1 MPVDCPTVPHCMT
14 QIPMAWLLPHKDLH
28 KPTSSNGELVS
39 DCDSITISSL
49 QSARLKHL
57 SEISKRE
64 THKGLL
70 RLVMNR
76 SKES

>member
-28 KPTSSNGELVS
+28 KLASSNELVS
-39 DCDSITISSL
+39 DCESITIRSL

-57 SEISKRE
+57 SEISERE